1 MDSCLCVNLSSQFLP
16 QHNTTNPADDDDGSD
31 GSDLFVLVED
41 TNTVFEGFRQ
51 LMDALMSTYKEP
63 CVSFARALVFPSI
76 GEFLSKPLFGPEIK
90 ATAMNLM
97 NSVVKHGGASG
108 SELIPAILPIW
119 MAATQDED
127 ADVRVTAFFGIGL
140 CALSNPGLVIQGL
153 APIWQSIQTVLG
165 KKAEMILDEEEHCVW
180 DNAVTA
186 AFRLFHSGLMS
197 DPSVYNGL
205 LSLFPIESD
214 LDEAA
219 AVVEMI
225 VAMSDR
231 HRPSTGLRSLAEQQV
246 NLLKDKYEDFQQVWH
261 HFCNSKKQ
269 KFFSLRDSL
278 IQIEGRCSQFLSLFT

>member
-1 MDSCLCVNLSSQFLP
+1 VNRSSQFFS
-16 QHNTTNPADDDDGSD
+16 QHNATNPADDDDADD
-31 GSDLFVLVED
+31 GSELWVLVED
-41 TNTVFEGFRQ
+41 TDTVFEGFRQ

-63 CVSFARALVFPSI
+63 CVSFARALVLPSV

-97 NSVVKHGGASG
+97 NSIVKHGGASG
-108 SELIPAILPIW
+108 SELIPVILPIW

-140 CALSNPGLVIQGL
+140 CATSNPGFVNQGL

-165 KKAEMILDEEEHCVW
+165 KKAEMISDEDEHCVW
-180 DNAVTA
+180 DNAVAA
-186 AFRLFHSGLMS
+186 AFRLFQSGLMS

-219 AVVEMI
+219 AVVEI
-225 VAMSDR
+225 IAAMSDR
-231 HRPSTGLRSLAEQQV
+231 YRPPAGLRGLAEQQV
-246 NLLKDKYEDFQQVWH
+246 TLLKDKYEDFQQVWH
-261 HFCNSKKQ
+261 HFCNSKKR
-269 KFFSLRDSL
+269 KFFTARDSL
-278 IQIEGRCSQFLSLFT
+278 QIEGRCSQFLSLFT